1 MNKKL
6 LLIPLLVLALLLTA
20 CGGKNPDTP
29 DTPDAPDVSTTTSA
43 EGEGQSDSTTS
54 TTGKADK
61 TTKPGETSKPADNV
75 VDWGNVFGDDDT
87 TATAKGDKTTK
98 KATTSTTKKT
108 ITTTAPTVKPTT
120 IDKVTLPAV
129 GTDVDGK
136 GRIKISAVDLKD
148 GVLTI
153 TIRNY
158 TDEQKTQW
166 ITEETDYVTYA
177 CYDKEG
183 NVDPKVV
190 RATMGAVF
198 SLRVKYYEDFSLYR
212 MEQPNHALYPF
223 MLDGSIMLEEAVAN
237 VQQPYALVFGNEGS
251 GLPAEFAEMGQ
262 AVRIPH
268 NDKIDSLNLSI
279 AVGIGAY
286 AFVHAKK

>member
-1 MNKKL
+1 MPPLKPYSAELSYSYAPGVFPSLQLMQNCPERAQRL
-6 LLIPLLVLALLLTA
+6 LLSEKAQGEGVEKLREICRQYNVREEIADKALSRIS
-20 CGGKNPDTP
+20 GKQNCFAAVVFEKWQSDLKK
-29 DTPDAPDVSTTTSA
+29 DAPH
-43 EGEGQSDSTTS
+43 
-54 TTGKADK
+54 
-61 TTKPGETSKPADNV
+61 V
-75 VDWGNVFGDDDT
+75 VLHHPMD
-87 TATAKGDKTTK
+87 
-98 KATTSTTKKT
+98 
-108 ITTTAPTVKPTT
+108 
-120 IDKVTLPAV
+120 
-129 GTDVDGK
+129 
-136 GRIKISAVDLKD
+136 
-148 GVLTI
+148 
-153 TIRNY
+153 
-158 TDEQKTQW
+158 
-166 ITEETDYVTYA
+166 
-177 CYDKEG
+177 EG
-183 NVDPKVV
+183 NLGTIQRTLLGLGVEDIAVIRPAADVFDPKVV